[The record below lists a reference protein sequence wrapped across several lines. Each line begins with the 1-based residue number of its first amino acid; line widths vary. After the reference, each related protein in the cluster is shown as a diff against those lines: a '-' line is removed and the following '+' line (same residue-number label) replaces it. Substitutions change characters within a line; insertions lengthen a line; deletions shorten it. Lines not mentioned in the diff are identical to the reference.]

1 MGVGLAGVAVAL
13 LAGGLALYWL
23 MTTALDRS
31 LDEAARLAATE
42 VAELAHTGRLPDPLP
57 SGRAPVVQVLDD
69 ENRVVAASVA
79 ADRLTAVVTP
89 AEREAV
95 LAGGA
100 VVVPGYRAALDG
112 RLRVS
117 GVAVEDPSGDRLL
130 VVAASP
136 TTDTDTSRLVLR
148 TLLLVAFPLVLAIMA
163 AVAWRIIGAVL
174 RPVEDLRAGAER
186 IGAEAEGAQGFAA
199 RPPERLMVPGTRDE
213 IAALARTLNDML
225 DALDRAR
232 LRQRSFV
239 ADAAHE
245 LRSPL
250 ANLRTQLDV
259 ALRLGEAGPL
269 TARLDAE
276 VDRLSGLVEDL
287 LTLAMATD
295 GAAPVAQD
303 VEGSAI
309 ADLLAAVI
317 SRYRQARVP
326 VIPDLSRPP
335 GSVHLARVDLER
347 TVTNLLDNAVR
358 HAATTVTVRLARAAS
373 GLEITI
379 ADDGRGIEEA
389 DRERVFERFTR
400 LEEARDRDSGGS
412 GLGMAIA
419 QALMRRN
426 GGRIEL
432 HDNSP
437 GLRAVVVLP
446 LGSAGT
452 THWSP

>member
-1 MGVGLAGVAVAL
+1 
-13 LAGGLALYWL
+13 
-23 MTTALDRS
+23 
-31 LDEAARLAATE
+31 
-42 VAELAHTGRLPDPLP
+42 
-57 SGRAPVVQVLDD
+57 
-69 ENRVVAASVA
+69 
-79 ADRLTAVVTP
+79 
-89 AEREAV
+89 
-95 LAGGA
+95 
-100 VVVPGYRAALDG
+100 
-112 RLRVS
+112 
-117 GVAVEDPSGDRLL
+117 
-130 VVAASP
+130 
-136 TTDTDTSRLVLR
+136 LVLR